1 MEKTIV
7 LCGLGRVGWRVLEYL
22 QAANLPV
29 VIIDTTCRAD
39 DPRLRGVRFVSG
51 DCRRRDI
58 LEAAGIEQAG
68 GVLILTGDDLVNISA
83 ALMVRALNPDVR
95 IVLRMFNQNL
105 MGRLGQAVRNVFALS
120 TSMLTAPILAM
131 TAMTGQGLGAFR
143 LEHESDGL
151 RQVAELQIH
160 ASSKLYG
167 QMIATVGARVALVL
181 AHLPRQGTPKYL
193 LDVNPETRL
202 AAEDRLIVCG
212 EPHALAPL
220 FAESEGGDAPHLLW
234 AGFLRRWGRIL
245 QRSLAE
251 VDRAVLLCTLVFVT
265 VVLTST
271 LILHFGVEKYTPAD
285 ALLHTLSIMS
295 VGGNLHEDDYPNTGT
310 KLFVSV
316 LRVTGVA
323 LMGLFTAI
331 VTNYLLRA
339 RLGGALEAARIPDKG
354 HFIVCG
360 LSPIGFRVVEE
371 LIAAGEQVVVIEVD
385 TANRFVATVRRLRA
399 AVIIGDAT
407 VAEVLRQARA
417 SEARAVIAAT
427 SHDLM
432 NLEIALLVRE
442 RNAVQRVV
450 LLMADPQLAQMLRD
464 AANVR
469 LAVSVPTLV
478 APAFLA
484 ALYGDRVLSVFL
496 VRGHLLA
503 VIDLVVQENDPLVNQ
518 KVSAVA
524 ADYRLLPAAVIPKN
538 DSPPTE
544 PMTAIL
550 LAGDRLVAIIALH
563 ELERLLRRQPA
574 ARADKEMASH

>member
-1 MEKTIV
+1 MEKAIV

-29 VIIDTTCRAD
+29 VIVDTTCRAD
-39 DPRLRGVRFVSG
+39 DPRLRGVRLVIG

-58 LEAAGIEQAG
+58 LETAGIEQVG
-68 GVLILTGDDLVNISA
+68 GVLILTGDDLVNVSA

-105 MGRLGQAVRNVFALS
+105 LGRLGQAVRNVFALS

-143 LEHESDGL
+143 LEHETDGL

-160 ASSKLYG
+160 GNSKLFG
-167 QMIATVGARVALVL
+167 QTIATVAGRGALVL
-181 AHLPRQGTPKYL
+181 AHLPRQEKAVYL
-193 LDVNPETRL
+193 LEVDTERRL
-202 AAEDRLIVCG
+202 AAGDRLIVCG
-212 EPHALAPL
+212 EPHALESL
-220 FAESEGGDAPHLLW
+220 FAESDGGEPPHLLW
-234 AGFLRRWGRIL
+234 ASLLRRWGRIV

-251 VDRAVLLCTLVFVT
+251 MDRPVLLCTLVFVT

-271 LILHFGVEKYTPAD
+271 LVLHFGVEKYTLAD

-295 VGGNLHEDDYPNTGT
+295 VGGNLHEDDYPGVGT
-310 KLFVSV
+310 KLFVSI

-339 RLGGALEAARIPDKG
+339 RLGGALEAARIPDGG

-360 LSPIGFRVVEE
+360 MSPIGFRVVEE
-371 LIAAGEQVVVIEVD
+371 LIAAGERVVVIEVD
-385 TANRFVATVRRLRA
+385 AASRFVATVRRLKA

-407 VAEVLRQARA
+407 VSEVLRQARA
-417 SEARAVIAAT
+417 GEARAVIAAT

-503 VIDLVVQENDPLVNQ
+503 VIDLVIQESDPLVNQ

-524 ADYRLLPAAVIPKN
+524 DVYRLLPAAVIPKN
-538 DSPPTE
+538 DQPPDE
-544 PMTAIL
+544 PMTATL
-550 LAGDRLVAIIALH
+550 LAGDRLVAIAALPD
-563 ELERLLRRQPA
+563 LEHLLRRQPA
-574 ARADKEMASH
+574 ARG